1 MKLSLLAAALVL
13 TACGS
18 EPTPVADDPAPTAE
32 PTTGTY
38 PAFAPADYAYTLSV
52 SCFCVD
58 AGAPVR
64 ITVVDGEVTDAVYTK
79 DGRGVDE
86 GTQAP
91 DYRRLTIEEIIAAAN
106 DTEAASV
113 EVEWPQGQDYPSS
126 VYVDQDEQMMD
137 EEIGYAVSDVVVG

>member
-38 PAFAPADYAYTLSV
+38 PAFASAHYAYTLSV